1 MTETDTGKESDQD
14 ASRTLLVIVTGLSGS
29 GKTVALR
36 ALEDLNFYCIDNLPA
51 GLMPSFARQMT
62 GPGPEL
68 YRRVAVGIDARNRPE
83 DIRRFPQT
91 LDTLR
96 EAQLDCEVFY
106 LNAEDDTLL
115 ARFSETRRRHP
126 LTSEG
131 VSLTQAISRER
142 DLLEP
147 LAACGDLFIDT
158 THTSVHE
165 LRRQI
170 FERIGSRGAVMSL
183 LLESFAYKHGIPPDV
198 DIAFDARCISNPYW
212 DPELRPYTGLDEP
225 VRRFLDGDGAAQD
238 LLGDIREFLDR
249 WLPRYEAEQRSYV
262 TVGVGCTGGRHRS
275 VYLVES
281 LARHFRARRD
291 NVLVHHREL

>member
-1 MTETDTGKESDQD
+1 MTDQDTGKETDQA
-14 ASRTLLVIVTGLSGS
+14 ASRTQLVIVTGLSGS

-62 GPGPEL
+62 GPGPKL
-68 YRRVAVGIDARNRPE
+68 YSRVAVGIDARNRPE
-83 DIRRFPQT
+83 DIRRFPET

-96 EAQLDCEVFY
+96 ESQLDSEVFY
-106 LNAEDDTLL
+106 LYAEDDALL

-131 VSLTQAISRER
+131 VSLTQAIARER
-142 DLLEP
+142 ELLEP
-147 LAACGDLFIDT
+147 LAACADLFIDT
-158 THTSVHE
+158 TRSTVHE

-170 FERIGSRGAVMSL
+170 FERIGSRGETMSL
-183 LLESFAYKHGIPPDV
+183 LLESFAYKHGIPANV
-198 DIAFDARCISNPYW
+198 DIAFDARCIPNPYW
-212 DPELRPYTGLDEP
+212 DPALRPYTGLDEP
-225 VRRFLDGDGAAQD
+225 VRRFLDAEEAAQA
-238 LLGDIREFLDR
+238 LLADIREFLER
-249 WLPRYEAEQRSYV
+249 WLPCYEAEQRSYV

-281 LARHFRARRD
+281 LARHFRARRG
-291 NVLVHHREL
+291 NVLVQHREL